1 MVRLRRS
8 LSILLACGSLLLA
21 RQGAAEEPTA
31 KELAEQAY
39 GHFVD
44 EEYQK
49 AIDLLEVARKKAPIP
64 TINLIEARAYVK
76 LGRFVEASRR
86 YREAARWQLKPEDPK
101 PFRQAIEDAK
111 RELAQIE
118 PKIAKLKLEVRGAPE
133 AAARVKVV
141 LDGVERDL
149 LDTGMELNPGK
160 HQLEVRGLADGDQ
173 SHTLTLVEGEAK
185 AMSFDAGGPPPPG
198 RNYVPAGVTF
208 GASGAALLLG
218 AIMGG
223 LALGQKSELDER
235 CPERR
240 CEASVQSIHDQAVT
254 YSWVSTVAF
263 IVGGAGVTTGT
274 FLAIFPPERSTSPA
288 SSAAALRLSVGADGA
303 AAGLSLS
310 F

>member
-118 PKIAKLKLEVRGAPE
+118 PKIAKLK
-133 AAARVKVV
+133 
-141 LDGVERDL
+141 
-149 LDTGMELNPGK
+149 
-160 HQLEVRGLADGDQ
+160 LEVRGLADGDQ